1 MKTCCK
7 VGICGHFGN
16 GKSFLDGQTV
26 KTKMIYQI
34 LKNKMNS
41 VDLIDTYCWQKKIFQ
56 FITNCFSLIQKSEN
70 IILLPAQNG
79 VKVFIPFFWFINL
92 FFKRK
97 IHYVVIG
104 GWLPEFLEQRKWLCF
119 FLKKIDYIYV
129 EMHTMCRKLEALQF
143 KNVFYMP
150 NCKELHILNESEL
163 VCNTTEPYRLCTFS
177 RVMKEKGIEDAV
189 SVVKSINIKY
199 GRTVCMLD
207 IYGQIDK
214 KYHSEFHE
222 LMKGFPDFIQ
232 YKGCI
237 PSNLSIEVL
246 KKYYLL
252 LFPTR
257 FQTEGLP
264 GTIIDSFA
272 AGVPVVAAEWE
283 YCREMIC
290 DGVNGFIYPM
300 YSISYLENILCEA
313 FKHSD
318 RVNEMKRKCLAST
331 QDYMPERAMK
341 ILIENLQK

>member
-34 LKNKMNS
+34 LRMKMNS
-41 VDLIDTYCWQKKIFQ
+41 VDLVDTYCWQKKIFR
-56 FITNCFSLIQKSEN
+56 FIANCILLIRKSEN

-119 FLKKIDYIYV
+119 FLKKIDCIYV
-129 EMHTMCRKLEALQF
+129 ETHTMRKKLEALQL

-150 NCKELHILNESEL
+150 NCKELYILDESEL
-163 VCNTTEPYRLCTFS
+163 VCSIEIPYKLCTFS

-189 SVVKSINIKY
+189 EAVKSINDTYQKTIY
-199 GRTVCMLD
+199 TLD
-207 IYGQIDK
+207 IYGQVDENYK
-214 KYHSEFHE
+214 ERFKE
-222 LMKGFPDFIQ
+222 LKKGFPDYIQ
-232 YKGCI
+232 YKGMV
-237 PSNLSIEVL
+237 PYGSSVLVL
-246 KKYYLL
+246 KNYFLL
-252 LFPTR
+252 LFPTYYDG
-257 FQTEGLP
+257 EGFA
-264 GTIIDSFA
+264 GTLLDAFA
-272 AGVPVVAAEWE
+272 AGLPVIATNWRYNGEIIA
-283 YCREMIC
+283 
-290 DGVNGFIYPM
+290 DKQNGFLYETEQKERLRELLIECYQNPQIINDM
-300 YSISYLENILCEA
+300 REACLKCADAYSPD
-313 FKHSD
+313 K
-318 RVNEMKRKCLAST
+318 V
-331 QDYMPERAMK
+331 MK